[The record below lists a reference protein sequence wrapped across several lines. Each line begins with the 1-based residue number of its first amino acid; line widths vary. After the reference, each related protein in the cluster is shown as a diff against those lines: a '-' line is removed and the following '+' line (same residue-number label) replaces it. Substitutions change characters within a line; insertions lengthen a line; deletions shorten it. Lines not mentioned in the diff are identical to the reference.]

1 VGKLAQRLTASQLD
15 IGSLSPLSPGA
26 SWFLNAFA
34 GGPTAAGIHVTPD
47 TALRNAAVYRCVELL
62 SSLPAFLPLQVYRRH
77 PSGVGADAATDHPN
91 HNLLFHQPH
100 DWQVS
105 YQWRQAMGTS
115 LFLRGN
121 AYSAVVWNKD
131 GTIDK
136 IIFLHPDRVQVYVDQ
151 DGIPVYR
158 VRAHPVLGPWVWL
171 SRFEMHHFWVN
182 STNGYIGVGPIEAN
196 RETVGLAQGAE
207 EYGARLM
214 SNGGQIS
221 GVLSLPPG
229 VSKEVLAAGR
239 MSWEEAH
246 QGVGQAHRTA
256 VLPGEI
262 KFTPIQMT
270 SVDAQWLEMRKFSVE
285 DIGRLFGVPADFLN
299 LTGHVQGG
307 VTGVEQRFLSFLAT
321 RLDPVLVAW
330 EQCMQRD
337 FFTPDERDSVY
348 PRFHRAALLRT
359 DLLTRYRAWAIGRQ
373 WGWLTANNVL
383 GFEEMN
389 PIGGD
394 AGNTYLD
401 PMNMARISGAGGTA
415 GDLTGLSTVPEA
427 ALDERIMSFIR
438 QALADGGLV
447 AAGGNGH
454 G

>member
-1 VGKLAQRLTASQLD
+1 MGKLAQRLTASQLA

-47 TALRNAAVYRCVELL
+47 TALRTAAVYRCVELL
-62 SSLPAFLPLQVYRRH
+62 ASLPAFLPLQVYRRH

-91 HNLLFHQPH
+91 HQLLFHQPN

-121 AYSAVVWNKD
+121 GYSAVVWNKD
-131 GTIDK
+131 GAIDK
-136 IIFLHPDRVQVYVDQ
+136 IVFLHPDRVQVYVDQ
-151 DGIPVYR
+151 EGIPVYR
-158 VRAHPVLGPWVWL
+158 VRAHPVLGPWLWL
-171 SRFEMHHFWVN
+171 SRFEMHHLWVN
-182 STNGYIGVGPIEAN
+182 STNGYIGIGPIETT
-196 RETVGLAQGAE
+196 RETIGLAQGAE
-207 EYGARLM
+207 EYGARLF
-214 SNGGQIS
+214 SNGAQVS
-221 GVLSLPPG
+221 GILSLPAG
-229 VSKEVLAAGR
+229 IAKEAKEAAKL
-239 MSWEEAH
+239 SWQEAH
-246 QGVGQAHRTA
+246 RGVGQAHGTA
-256 VLPGEI
+256 VLPGET

-285 DIGRLFGVPADFLN
+285 DIGRIFGVPGDFLN
-299 LTGHVQGG
+299 MSGHVQGG

-321 RLDPVLVAW
+321 RLDPVLVCW

-337 FFTPDERDSVY
+337 FFTPDERDKVY

-373 WGWLTANNVL
+373 WSWLTRNNIL
-383 GFEEMN
+383 GFEDMN
-389 PIGGD
+389 PDTGPDGD
-394 AGNTYLD
+394 SYFNPL
-401 PMNMARISGAGGTA
+401 NMATVPGPGGTA
-415 GDLTGLSTVPEA
+415 GDQTGITTAPEA
-427 ALDERIMSFIR
+427 DLEDRIVAII
-438 QALADGGLV
+438 QKLAAGGV
-447 AAGGNGH
+447 PAAGGNGH